1 MNNRYSK
8 ILLVLV
14 GILLIAL
21 MILSFGGRD
30 RITFIEGKL
39 GTVIMPIQKFF
50 ISIGNFIDEKAEP
63 IINVLDY
70 KNLNDSLSKEN
81 EILKEQIV
89 SLTMSQKELTEL
101 KELKKALKY
110 VEQDVESGYIS
121 CSVISKDMGNWF
133 NMVTID
139 AGSKQGVTKN
149 STVIN
154 GNGLVGLVY
163 EVGEDWSKV
172 ISIIDQKS
180 SVGFEMLRVSDDYDG
195 ILSGT
200 TNYELIGELF
210 DPLASIRV
218 GEYIVTSGLGMYP
231 KGILIGKVYEVIE
244 DKDLILKR
252 VKVTP
257 VVNFRKIDK
266 VMVIPYNEDSKEP
279 VTTEGGE

>member
-1 MNNRYSK
+1 M
-8 ILLVLV
+8 
-14 GILLIAL
+14 
-21 MILSFGGRD
+21 
-30 RITFIEGKL
+30 
-39 GTVIMPIQKFF
+39 
-50 ISIGNFIDEKAEP
+50 
-63 IINVLDY
+63 
-70 KNLNDSLSKEN
+70 
-81 EILKEQIV
+81 
-89 SLTMSQKELTEL
+89 
-101 KELKKALKY
+101 
-110 VEQDVESGYIS
+110 
-121 CSVISKDMGNWF
+121 
-133 NMVTID
+133 
-139 AGSKQGVTKN
+139 TKN

-279 VTTEGGE
+279 ISTEGGE